1 MTEPFG
7 ENTAEIAASY
17 RKNLVEVASTQH
29 MAIRITEESE
39 KLVKTIYCVSTK
51 SMLIVSKLIQKP
63 KGPPPGFE
71 QPAQPNVAIAQANDQ
86 KLWVLSVAS
95 HSADFETT
103 TACVDNDQ
111 DDRNDVSQAKVEHV
125 FAEFSLSN
133 TPYIEDI
140 DRPHE
145 QEPCAPISSSEL
157 KPLGVLFDP

>member
-71 QPAQPNVAIAQANDQ
+71 HPAQPNVNIAQANDQ
-86 KLWVLSVAS
+86 KL
-95 HSADFETT
+95 
-103 TACVDNDQ
+103 
-111 DDRNDVSQAKVEHV
+111 
-125 FAEFSLSN
+125 
-133 TPYIEDI
+133 
-140 DRPHE
+140 
-145 QEPCAPISSSEL
+145 
-157 KPLGVLFDP
+157 